1 MVKKTNK
8 QTIVLRHK
16 KKNEIFSP
24 VTTQM
29 DLEGIMLS
37 EISQT
42 GKDGYIPY
50 DYTYMWNLKKKKK
63 QAKKNV
69 KRLIDTENK

>member
-1 MVKKTNK
+1 
-8 QTIVLRHK
+8 
-16 KKNEIFSP
+16 
-24 VTTQM
+24 M

-37 EISQT
+37 EISQI

-63 QAKKNV
+63 KKASKEKCKETHRYREQMNGCQSERGGGMG
-69 KRLIDTENK
+69 KIGKGN

>member
-1 MVKKTNK
+1 
-8 QTIVLRHK
+8 
-16 KKNEIFSP
+16 
-24 VTTQM
+24 M

-50 DYTYMWNLKKKKK
+50 DYLYVECKKKKK
-63 QAKKNV
+63 SKAKCKETHRYREQINSCQSERGGDMG
-69 KRLIDTENK
+69 KIGKGN

>member
-1 MVKKTNK
+1 
-8 QTIVLRHK
+8 
-16 KKNEIFSP
+16 
-24 VTTQM
+24 M

-37 EISQT
+37 EISQI

-63 QAKKNV
+63 KKKQAKKNV